1 MTEET
6 QATEIE
12 SPGAS
17 DAESGSSQEVDPAI
31 EAEARKQG
39 WVPKENYRGNEED
52 WMDANSFVK
61 KSREINAILK
71 HNNSRLQRDLDSA
84 KAELSELKLT
94 TKEFAAEFAKMKD
107 NAYKKAIADLKAQR
121 RDALK
126 EDDLELVD
134 DLEERIDSL
143 KKEQEK
149 KVEPPPEQK
158 KTEPDMTAFHE
169 WHKDNKWY
177 DEQAE
182 PDMFDAAEAAAL
194 RLSRTDKSL
203 TGRAFMDKV
212 TEIVKAKFPEK
223 FENPRRKAAPHE
235 GGGARGESKGGRS
248 YAALPA
254 DAKQACDRY
263 VKQGIMTKEQ
273 YLEAYDW

>member
-1 MTEET
+1 MNEET
-6 QATEIE
+6 QSHEIE
-12 SPGAS
+12 SPGAEEAS
-17 DAESGSSQEVDPAI
+17 DDNSAVDPEI
-31 EAEARKQG
+31 ESEARKQG
-39 WVPKENYRGNEED
+39 WVPKENYRGDESD
-52 WMDANSFVK
+52 WMDAQSFVK

-71 HNNSRLQRDLDSA
+71 QNNTRLKRDLDTA
-84 KAELSELKLT
+84 KSELAELKLT

-126 EDDLELVD
+126 EDNLELVD

-143 KKEQEK
+143 KQEQAQK
-149 KVEPPPEQK
+149 TAAPKQEQNTDK
-158 KTEPDMTAFHE
+158 PDMTAFND
-169 WHKDNKWY
+169 WHRENKWY
-177 DEQAE
+177 DEENE

-223 FENPRRKAAPHE
+223 FENPRRKSAPHE
-235 GGGARGESKGGRS
+235 GGGARGEPKNGRS
-248 YAALPA
+248 YAALPN

-273 YLEAYDW
+273 YLEAYEW